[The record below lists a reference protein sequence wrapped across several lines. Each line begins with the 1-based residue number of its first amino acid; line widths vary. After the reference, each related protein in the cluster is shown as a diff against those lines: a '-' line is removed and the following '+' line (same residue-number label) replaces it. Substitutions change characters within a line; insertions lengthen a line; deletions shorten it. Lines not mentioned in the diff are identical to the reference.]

1 MPLCC
6 APWWPAARGLGRR
19 RCAFGAALLVMLA
32 LLWLGV
38 EGPELIRLPPG
49 ASRPPGTNTSV
60 RPDAGLQPEQLEG
73 GDDGEAMR
81 TLWCSPTQIQ
91 APPLQPSEPRFRT
104 FLRHRHC
111 RYFPLLSDHPDKCRG
126 RVRLLLAIKSAP
138 EQEERRAAVRRTWG
152 QELAGSGSG
161 SDAEV
166 VRTVF
171 LLGRGAA
178 EEGPGGEAL
187 RLRLE
192 QEDRAHGDLLRWDFA
207 DTFYNLTLKAVNF
220 LRWFQHRCPGVEFVF
235 QGDDDV
241 FVHPANLL
249 EFLRSRQ
256 DDPGLPQLFVG
267 DVILRAWPIRN
278 RHSKY
283 YIPPELFNQPYP
295 PYAGGG
301 GILMAAPLVRRLLPV
316 SEYLPLFPIDDVFLG
331 MCLKRLGV
339 VPQAHPGFR
348 TFGIHR
354 IRTNPMNQ
362 DPCFYRE
369 LLMVHQ
375 LEPPA
380 LISMWEAVHSKE
392 LHCAKTGSFL

>member
-1 MPLCC
+1 MPLCR
-6 APWWPAARGLGRR
+6 ARRGPASSGPGGK
-19 RCAFGAALLVMLA
+19 RCVLGAALLALLA

-38 EGPELIRLPPG
+38 VRPEL
-49 ASRPPGTNTSV
+49 ARPPRGPRPPAGANASV
-60 RPDAGLQPEQLEG
+60 RPEPDAGGE
-73 GDDGEAMR
+73 DGETLR
-81 TLWCSPTQIQ
+81 TVWC
-91 APPLQPSEPRFRT
+91 APERPPPQLPQEARFRA
-104 FLRHRHC
+104 FLRHSHC
-111 RYFPLLSDHPDKCRG
+111 RYFPLRSDHPDKCG
-126 RVRLLLAIKSAP
+126 GQVRLLLAVKSAP
-138 EQEERRAAVRRTWG
+138 EHGDRREAVRRTWG
-152 QELAGSGSG
+152 RERPGPGSGSG
-161 SDAEV
+161 ADAAS

-178 EEGPGGEAL
+178 EDGPGGAAL
-187 RLRLE
+187 RRRLE
-192 QEDRAHGDLLRWDFA
+192 QEDLAHGDLLRWDFA

-220 LRWFQHRCPGVEFVF
+220 LRWFQRRCPRVEFVF

-241 FVHPANLL
+241 FVHPSNLL
-249 EFLRSRQ
+249 EFLSSRQ
-256 DDPGLPQLFVG
+256 EDPKLPQLFVG
-267 DVILRAWPIRN
+267 DVIRRAWPIRN

-354 IRTNPMNQ
+354 TRTSRMNQ
-362 DPCFYRE
+362 DPCFYRG

-375 LEPPA
+375 LGPPA
-380 LISMWEAVHSKE
+380 LINMWEAVNSKD
-392 LHCAKTGSFL
+392 LQCAKTISFL

>member
-1 MPLCC
+1 MSLCR
-6 APWWPAARGLGRR
+6 ARWWPAPSSPGRR
-19 RCAFGAALLVMLA
+19 RCALGAALLALLA

-38 EGPELIRLPPG
+38 VRPELARLPLG
-49 ASRPPGTNTSV
+49 RPRPAGTNASA
-60 RPDAGLQPEQLEG
+60 RLDPALEPEAGDG
-73 GDDGEAMR
+73 GDPNG
-81 TLWCSPTQIQ
+81 TVWCVSIQ
-91 APPLQPSEPRFRT
+91 PRALPQQPKEPHFRA
-104 FLRHRHC
+104 FLRHSHC
-111 RYFPLLSDHPDKCRG
+111 RYFPLLTDHPDKCGG
-126 RVRLLLAIKSAP
+126 RVRLLLAVKSAP
-138 EQEERRAAVRRTWG
+138 EHGERREAVRRTWG
-152 QELAGSGSG
+152 RELPASGW
-161 SDAEV
+161 DAATAAA

-178 EEGPGGEAL
+178 EEGPRGEEL
-187 RLRLE
+187 RRRLE

-220 LRWFQHRCPGVEFVF
+220 LRWFQRRCPSVEFVF

-241 FVHPANLL
+241 FVNPANLL
-249 EFLRSRQ
+249 DFLRSRQ
-256 DDPGLPQLFVG
+256 GDPGLPQLFVG
-267 DVILRAWPIRN
+267 DVIGRAWPIRN
-278 RHSKY
+278 PHSKY

-301 GILMAAPLVRRLLPV
+301 GILMAAPLARRLLRA

-339 VPQAHPGFR
+339 APQAHPGFR

-354 IRTNPMNQ
+354 ASANPMNR

-375 LEPPA
+375 LGPPA
-380 LISMWEAVHSKE
+380 LLDMWEAVHSKD
-392 LHCAKTGSFL
+392 LLCAKSASFL

>member
-1 MPLCC
+1 MSLCSVHWC
-6 APWWPAARGLGRR
+6 PALGSPRRR
-19 RCAFGAALLVMLA
+19 RCALGAALLALLT
-32 LLWLGV
+32 LLWLCV
-38 EGPELIRLPPG
+38 ARPELARLPQGP
-49 ASRPPGTNTSV
+49 RQPPGTNASV
-60 RPDAGLQPEQLEG
+60 RPDPGLELA
-73 GDDGEAMR
+73 DGEAMR
-81 TLWCSPTQIQ
+81 TVWCAS
-91 APPLQPSEPRFRT
+91 AQPQVLPQQPKEPRFRA

-111 RYFPLLSDHPDKCRG
+111 RYFPLRSDHPDKCGG

-138 EQEERRAAVRRTWG
+138 EHGERREAVRRTWG
-152 QELAGSGSG
+152 REVTGPGSG
-161 SDAEV
+161 SDAAA

-171 LLGRGAA
+171 LLGRGEA
-178 EEGPGGEAL
+178 EEGPSGEAL
-187 RLRLE
+187 RQRLE
-192 QEDRAHGDLLRWDFA
+192 EEDRAHGDLLRWDFA

-220 LRWFQHRCPGVEFVF
+220 LRWFQHRCPSVEFVF

-256 DDPGLPQLFVG
+256 GDPRLPQLFVG
-267 DVILRAWPIRN
+267 DVIRRAWPIRN

-283 YIPPELFNQPYP
+283 YIPPELFNKAYP

-301 GILMAAPLVRRLLPV
+301 GILMAAQLARRLLPV

-354 IRTNPMNQ
+354 IRTHPMNQ

-375 LEPPA
+375 LAPPA
-380 LISMWEAVHSKE
+380 LISMWEAVHSKH
-392 LHCAKTGSFL
+392 LHCAKTVSFL

>member
-1 MPLCC
+1 MSLCC
-6 APWWPAARGLGRR
+6 ARWRPAPSGPGRR
-19 RCAFGAALLVMLA
+19 RCALAAVLLALSA

-38 EGPELIRLPPG
+38 APPGLARLPQGPRRPAGTNASVRLDPGPE
-49 ASRPPGTNTSV
+49 
-60 RPDAGLQPEQLEG
+60 LEG

-81 TLWCSPTQIQ
+81 TVWCASS
-91 APPLQPSEPRFRT
+91 QPQVLPRLPKEARFRA
-104 FLRHRHC
+104 FLRHSHC
-111 RYFPLLSDHPDKCRG
+111 RYFPLLRDHPDKCGG
-126 RVRLLLAIKSAP
+126 RVRLLLAVKSAP
-138 EQEERRAAVRRTWG
+138 EHGERREAVRRTWG
-152 QELAGSGSG
+152 RELTGPGSGSA
-161 SDAEV
+161 SDAAA

-178 EEGPGGEAL
+178 EEGPSGEAL
-187 RLRLE
+187 RQRLE
-192 QEDRAHGDLLRWDFA
+192 QEDRAHGDLLRWDFS

-220 LRWFQHRCPGVEFVF
+220 LRWFQRRCPSVEFVF

-256 DDPGLPQLFVG
+256 GDPRLSQLFVG
-267 DVILRAWPIRN
+267 DVIRRAWPIRN
-278 RHSKY
+278 QHSKY

-354 IRTNPMNQ
+354 TRTNHMNW

-375 LEPPA
+375 LGPPA
-380 LISMWEAVHSKE
+380 LINMWEAVHSKN
-392 LHCAKTGSFL
+392 LHCAKTASFL

>member
-1 MPLCC
+1 MSLCC
-6 APWWPAARGLGRR
+6 VRWWPVGSGPGRR
-19 RCAFGAALLVMLA
+19 RCALGAALLALT

-38 EGPELIRLPPG
+38 VRLELARLPQG
-49 ASRPPGTNTSV
+49 RHRPAGTNASV
-60 RPDAGLQPEQLEG
+60 RPDSGLELVG
-73 GDDGEAMR
+73 GEDGDAMR
-81 TLWCSPTQIQ
+81 TVWCASTQPQ
-91 APPLQPSEPRFRT
+91 VVPQQLKEPRFRA
-104 FLRHRHC
+104 FLRHSHC
-111 RYFPLLSDHPDKCRG
+111 RYFPLRRDHPDKCGG
-126 RVRLLLAIKSAP
+126 RVRLLLAVKSAP
-138 EQEERRAAVRRTWG
+138 EHGERREAVRRTWG
-152 QELAGSGSG
+152 RELTGPG
-161 SDAEV
+161 SDSDAAA

-178 EEGPGGEAL
+178 EEGPSGEAL
-187 RLRLE
+187 RQRLE
-192 QEDRAHGDLLRWDFA
+192 QEDRAHGDLLRWDFD

-220 LRWFQHRCPGVEFVF
+220 LRWFQRRCHSVEFVF
-235 QGDDDV
+235 QGD
-241 FVHPANLL
+241 P
-249 EFLRSRQ
+249 R
-256 DDPGLPQLFVG
+256 LPQLFVG
-267 DVILRAWPIRN
+267 DVIRRAWPIRN
-278 RHSKY
+278 QHSKY

-354 IRTNPMNQ
+354 TRTNPMNR

-375 LEPPA
+375 LGPPA
-380 LISMWEAVHSKE
+380 LINMWEAVHSKD
-392 LHCAKTGSFL
+392 LHCAKNVSFL